1 MVDLDTSKPFK
12 GFIGGWILLSDGR
25 ILGES
30 YVTDIEERQGW
41 DVIRT
46 SPIVAGL
53 LTENGA
59 VETQNSIYILGSPD
73 KGEEG

>member
-1 MVDLDTSKPFK
+1 MVDLDTNKPFK

-25 ILGES
+25 ILGSS
-30 YVTDIEERQGW
+30 YVTDIEERKGGH
-41 DVIRT
+41 VIKT

-73 KGEEG
+73 KGEEE

>member
-1 MVDLDTSKPFK
+1 MVDLDTNKPFK
-12 GFIGGWILLSDGR
+12 GFIDGWFMLSDGR
-25 ILGES
+25 IVGSS
-30 YVTDIEERQGW
+30 YVTEERQLW

>member
-1 MVDLDTSKPFK
+1 MVDLDTNKPFK
-12 GFIGGWILLSDGR
+12 GFIDGWILLSDGR
-25 ILGES
+25 IVGWS
-30 YVTDIEERQGW
+30 YINEKRQLW
-41 DVIRT
+41 DSIRT

>member
-1 MVDLDTSKPFK
+1 MVDLDTNKPFK

-30 YVTDIEERQGW
+30 YVTEEHQLW

-46 SPIVAGL
+46 SPIVDGL

>member
-1 MVDLDTSKPFK
+1 MVDLDTNKPFK

-30 YVTDIEERQGW
+30 YVTDIEERQLW
-41 DVIRT
+41 DTIKT

-53 LTENGA
+53 LTENGV
-59 VETQNSIYILGSPD
+59 VETQNAIYILGRPD
-73 KGEEG
+73 KGEEE

>member
-1 MVDLDTSKPFK
+1 MVDLDTNKPFK
-12 GFIGGWILLSDGR
+12 GFIDGWILLSDGR
-25 ILGES
+25 IVGWS
-30 YVTDIEERQGW
+30 YISEKRQLW
-41 DVIRT
+41 DSIRT